1 MRRFIG
7 LAVAVALAIATNH
20 WVGAIGVTRLF
31 GLLVLCA
38 CVYAC
43 FAQSFRISAGSTEV
57 AKLTG
62 WKKAVALVPLGA
74 IGLALVVYGPEITCI
89 SYKYRHLCA

>member
-1 MRRFIG
+1 MRRLIG
-7 LAVAVALAIATNH
+7 LAVVVAHAIATDH
-20 WVGAIGVTRLF
+20 WFGAIGVTRFF

-38 CVYAC
+38 CLYAC
-43 FAQSFRISAGSTEV
+43 FAPSFRISAGNTEV

-74 IGLALVVYGPEITCI
+74 IGLALVAYAPAITCI
-89 SYKYRHLCA
+89 SSKYKHLWA